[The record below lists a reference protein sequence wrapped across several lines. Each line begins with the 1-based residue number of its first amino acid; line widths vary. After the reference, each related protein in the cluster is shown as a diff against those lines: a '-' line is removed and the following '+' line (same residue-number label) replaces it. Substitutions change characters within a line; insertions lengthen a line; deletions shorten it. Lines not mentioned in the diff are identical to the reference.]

1 MKAKRWMSVW
11 LCAALVMA
19 LTGCGANADPTEEGE
34 PARHL
39 PLGSKASGMGG

>member
-19 LTGCGANADPTEEGE
+19 LTGCGANAAPAEEG
-34 PARHL
+34 
-39 PLGSKASGMGG
+39 GASQTAAAMGG